1 MGLQD
6 TLTRQDPK
14 VSITLAETVA
24 STGSNSSK
32 TSTSFSASA
41 STQPKSEVTDVRD
54 SRHPL
59 FFWFMSQLMVQ
70 MNETIGGQDPS
81 SLTRTQFKDLVDNSI
96 QALQASGAITEEQ
109 AAQMRDFTGQN
120 LGLFSQAFTSQRQ
133 EWTRQSI
140 MTETGFDSARAL
152 QIAASDNAGGGYC
165 ARGVRNMLTGM
176 GFQSPTGHAEDWDQQ
191 LANNGWV
198 KLRGVN
204 PHTAPEGA
212 LLFYDSDDGN
222 GRRARNNGG
231 GQFGHV
237 ELVAEGNNGQRLFV
251 SDAARRNAGGSVPD
265 NFEGAY
271 MYVGR
276 GAPPENHA
284 LVRQYSNAGMYNNAS
299 INAPV
304 LNV

>member
-1 MGLQD
+1 MFIMGLQD

-24 STGSNSSK
+24 PTGSNSSK

-70 MNETIGGQDPS
+70 MNDTIDGQDPS

-133 EWTRQSI
+133 EWTRQGI
-140 MTETGFDSARAL
+140 ITETGFDSARAL
-152 QIAASDNAGGGYC
+152 RIAASDNAGGGYC
-165 ARGVRNMLTGM
+165 ARGVRNILTAM
-176 GFQSPTGHAEDWDQQ
+176 GWDNTRHASAYQ
-191 LANNGWV
+191 LAGTLEGDGWV
-198 KLRGVN
+198 RLRGVRPQDAPEGSLLLFDKLRGS
-204 PHTAPEGA
+204 EM
-212 LLFYDSDDGN
+212 DG
-222 GRRARNNGG
+222 RD
-231 GQFGHV
+231 GQGKFHGHV
-237 ELVAEGNNGQRLFV
+237 ELVTIGEDGQKRYT
-251 SDAARRNAGGSVPD
+251 SDATRNNWGGSVGD
-265 NFEGAY
+265 QYLGAY

-284 LVRQYSNAGMYNNAS
+284 LVRQYSNAGMY
-299 INAPV
+299 APV